1 MRPELIAETHP
12 ETAPENIIRGD
23 CWRVSVLT
31 ESLLR
36 LEYDPE
42 GIFEDRAT
50 QSVWNRNFPKSTF
63 RVIDHEDSLEVI
75 TPKAHLIY
83 LRSSLQKPI

>member
-23 CWRVSVLT
+23 CWRASVLT

-36 LEYDPE
+36 LEYEPE
-42 GIFEDRAT
+42 GIFEDGAT

-63 RVIDHEDSLEVI
+63 RAVGHEESL
-75 TPKAHLIY
+75 
-83 LRSSLQKPI
+83 